1 MIVERDLDVLC
12 LTETWLREEG
22 DDVSI
27 GEMTPPGFSF
37 LHRPRVSG
45 RGGGVALI
53 FRQHL
58 NVRLCK
64 HRSFSSFENIEVCIT
79 RGKQTIRLGC
89 VYRPPPSAGN
99 KLTTCDFIDEFGMF
113 LSDDSIPAEN
123 VLVVGDFNFHMDKPN
138 DPDTRRFV
146 QLYNPLGFD
155 QFVTEPTHVKGHILD
170 IVLCRART
178 LVTSVNVDNLYMS
191 DHFLLTIGTD
201 LSRPRVPRKVVK
213 CRNVKGID
221 RSLFRADIAQ
231 SPLVIGSPDGVDD
244 LLDLYNATLLGLLNK
259 YAPEKEKVVP
269 DRPSSPWINEAVIK
283 AKQARRRAER
293 KKRKTGLVVHTEIYK
308 QARNNVTKLIK
319 QAKASHFHAKLKD
332 AETDSK
338 KMFSLLSTLLNR
350 ENRSDS
356 LPDMIPQEAAKSF
369 SRFFQEKIQTI
380 RKEFNDDPLDT
391 TENFA
396 SSVHSSD
403 LLSSFYALSEDQIL
417 KLIRESKSTTATAD
431 PAPTKLVLE
440 FTDVLLPVFQKIVNL
455 SLTSGTVPI
464 AFKKAVVKPLIK
476 KPNLDPEVLGNYRPV
491 SNLPYLSKILERA
504 VADQLQAHLD
514 TNGLHVKFQS
524 AYRRGHSTETALL
537 RILNDLLVMID
548 GGNNAILVLLD
559 LSAAFDTLDHTLL
572 LQRLHAEIG
581 LDGSALD
588 WFSSYLSCRSQQV
601 LVGHALSAETPLLCG
616 VPQGSVLGPLLFS
629 LYTRQLADLID
640 KFCIDYHFFADDS
653 ELYSCLPTEPESAL
667 SALRNV
673 ESCCR
678 QIKIWMTKNKL
689 KLNEQKTEVL
699 LCGPSSRRETV
710 PVDCLSVGEASIPF
724 SNVVKTLGVTLDA
737 ELSMEQHVS
746 AVVRSCFFHIRSLSK
761 VRPYIT
767 YKAASSIA
775 VCLILSKLDYCNS
788 LLSGLPQKQIK
799 RLQAVQNAVAR
810 TVMKCKKTD
819 HITPILR
826 QLHWLPIHKRI
837 RHKILSATYRSVH
850 DNTPLYLSDLLQKH
864 NPSRLLRSA
873 SRSLLDVPGPRD
885 SKTKRYG
892 QRAFRYVAPS
902 LWNVLPESIK
912 EKDSIQSFRPSLKT
926 HFFTQ
931 G

>member
-1 MIVERDLDVLC
+1 M
-12 LTETWLREEG
+12 
-22 DDVSI
+22 
-27 GEMTPPGFSF
+27 
-37 LHRPRVSG
+37 
-45 RGGGVALI
+45 
-53 FRQHL
+53 
-58 NVRLCK
+58 
-64 HRSFSSFENIEVCIT
+64 
-79 RGKQTIRLGC
+79 
-89 VYRPPPSAGN
+89 
-99 KLTTCDFIDEFGMF
+99 
-113 LSDDSIPAEN
+113 
-123 VLVVGDFNFHMDKPN
+123 
-138 DPDTRRFV
+138 
-146 QLYNPLGFD
+146 
-155 QFVTEPTHVKGHILD
+155 
-170 IVLCRART
+170 
-178 LVTSVNVDNLYMS
+178 
-191 DHFLLTIGTD
+191 
-201 LSRPRVPRKVVK
+201 
-213 CRNVKGID
+213 
-221 RSLFRADIAQ
+221 
-231 SPLVIGSPDGVDD
+231 
-244 LLDLYNATLLGLLNK
+244 
-259 YAPEKEKVVP
+259 
-269 DRPSSPWINEAVIK
+269 
-283 AKQARRRAER
+283 
-293 KKRKTGLVVHTEIYK
+293 
-308 QARNNVTKLIK
+308 
-319 QAKASHFHAKLKD
+319 
-332 AETDSK
+332 
-338 KMFSLLSTLLNR
+338 
-350 ENRSDS
+350 
-356 LPDMIPQEAAKSF
+356 
-369 SRFFQEKIQTI
+369 
-380 RKEFNDDPLDT
+380 
-391 TENFA
+391 
-396 SSVHSSD
+396 
-403 LLSSFYALSEDQIL
+403 
-417 KLIRESKSTTATAD
+417 
-431 PAPTKLVLE
+431 
-440 FTDVLLPVFQKIVNL
+440 FQKIVNL

-629 LYTRQLADLID
+629 LYTRQLADHID

-799 RLQAVQNAVAR
+799 RLQAVQNAAAR

-826 QLHWLPIHKRI
+826 QLHWLPIQKRI

>member
-1 MIVERDLDVLC
+1 M
-12 LTETWLREEG
+12 
-22 DDVSI
+22 
-27 GEMTPPGFSF
+27 
-37 LHRPRVSG
+37 
-45 RGGGVALI
+45 ALI
-53 FRQHL
+53 
-58 NVRLCK
+58 K
-64 HRSFSSFENIEVCIT
+64 IT
-79 RGKQTIRLGC
+79 RPKIKIKSCTT
-89 VYRPPPSAGN
+89 RP
-99 KLTTCDFIDEFGMF
+99 
-113 LSDDSIPAEN
+113 
-123 VLVVGDFNFHMDKPN
+123 NF
-138 DPDTRRFV
+138 
-146 QLYNPLGFD
+146 
-155 QFVTEPTHVKGHILD
+155 
-170 IVLCRART
+170 
-178 LVTSVNVDNLYMS
+178 
-191 DHFLLTIGTD
+191 DHT
-201 LSRPRVPRKVVK
+201 
-213 CRNVKGID
+213 
-221 RSLFRADIAQ
+221 
-231 SPLVIGSPDGVDD
+231 
-244 LLDLYNATLLGLLNK
+244 
-259 YAPEKEKVVP
+259 
-269 DRPSSPWINEAVIK
+269 
-283 AKQARRRAER
+283 
-293 KKRKTGLVVHTEIYK
+293 
-308 QARNNVTKLIK
+308 
-319 QAKASHFHAKLKD
+319 
-332 AETDSK
+332 
-338 KMFSLLSTLLNR
+338 
-350 ENRSDS
+350 
-356 LPDMIPQEAAKSF
+356 
-369 SRFFQEKIQTI
+369 
-380 RKEFNDDPLDT
+380 
-391 TENFA
+391 NFA

-417 KLIRESKSTTATAD
+417 KLIRESKSTTATVD

-788 LLSGLPQKQIK
+788 LLSGLPQN
-799 RLQAVQNAVAR
+799 RLNVYRQ
-810 TVMKCKKTD
+810 CKM
-819 HITPILR
+819 
-826 QLHWLPIHKRI
+826 
-837 RHKILSATYRSVH
+837 
-850 DNTPLYLSDLLQKH
+850 LLQEL
-864 NPSRLLRSA
+864 S
-873 SRSLLDVPGPRD
+873 
-885 SKTKRYG
+885 
-892 QRAFRYVAPS
+892 
-902 LWNVLPESIK
+902 
-912 EKDSIQSFRPSLKT
+912 
-926 HFFTQ
+926 
-931 G
+931 

>member
-1 MIVERDLDVLC
+1 
-12 LTETWLREEG
+12 
-22 DDVSI
+22 
-27 GEMTPPGFSF
+27 
-37 LHRPRVSG
+37 
-45 RGGGVALI
+45 
-53 FRQHL
+53 
-58 NVRLCK
+58 
-64 HRSFSSFENIEVCIT
+64 
-79 RGKQTIRLGC
+79 
-89 VYRPPPSAGN
+89 
-99 KLTTCDFIDEFGMF
+99 
-113 LSDDSIPAEN
+113 
-123 VLVVGDFNFHMDKPN
+123 
-138 DPDTRRFV
+138 
-146 QLYNPLGFD
+146 
-155 QFVTEPTHVKGHILD
+155 
-170 IVLCRART
+170 
-178 LVTSVNVDNLYMS
+178 
-191 DHFLLTIGTD
+191 
-201 LSRPRVPRKVVK
+201 
-213 CRNVKGID
+213 
-221 RSLFRADIAQ
+221 
-231 SPLVIGSPDGVDD
+231 
-244 LLDLYNATLLGLLNK
+244 
-259 YAPEKEKVVP
+259 
-269 DRPSSPWINEAVIK
+269 
-283 AKQARRRAER
+283 
-293 KKRKTGLVVHTEIYK
+293 
-308 QARNNVTKLIK
+308 
-319 QAKASHFHAKLKD
+319 
-332 AETDSK
+332 
-338 KMFSLLSTLLNR
+338 
-350 ENRSDS
+350 
-356 LPDMIPQEAAKSF
+356 
-369 SRFFQEKIQTI
+369 
-380 RKEFNDDPLDT
+380 
-391 TENFA
+391 
-396 SSVHSSD
+396 
-403 LLSSFYALSEDQIL
+403 
-417 KLIRESKSTTATAD
+417 
-431 PAPTKLVLE
+431 
-440 FTDVLLPVFQKIVNL
+440 
-455 SLTSGTVPI
+455 
-464 AFKKAVVKPLIK
+464 
-476 KPNLDPEVLGNYRPV
+476 
-491 SNLPYLSKILERA
+491 
-504 VADQLQAHLD
+504 
-514 TNGLHVKFQS
+514 
-524 AYRRGHSTETALL
+524 
-537 RILNDLLVMID
+537 MID

-767 YKAASSIA
+767 YKAVSSIA

-799 RLQAVQNAVAR
+799 RLQAVQNAAAR

-826 QLHWLPIHKRI
+826 QLHWLPIQKRI

-892 QRAFRYVAPS
+892 QRAFRNVAPS

-931 G
+931 GW

>member
-1 MIVERDLDVLC
+1 MFDIIIV
-12 LTETWLREEG
+12 
-22 DDVSI
+22 
-27 GEMTPPGFSF
+27 
-37 LHRPRVSG
+37 
-45 RGGGVALI
+45 
-53 FRQHL
+53 
-58 NVRLCK
+58 
-64 HRSFSSFENIEVCIT
+64 
-79 RGKQTIRLGC
+79 
-89 VYRPPPSAGN
+89 
-99 KLTTCDFIDEFGMF
+99 
-113 LSDDSIPAEN
+113 
-123 VLVVGDFNFHMDKPN
+123 
-138 DPDTRRFV
+138 
-146 QLYNPLGFD
+146 
-155 QFVTEPTHVKGHILD
+155 HI
-170 IVLCRART
+170 
-178 LVTSVNVDNLYMS
+178 
-191 DHFLLTIGTD
+191 
-201 LSRPRVPRKVVK
+201 
-213 CRNVKGID
+213 
-221 RSLFRADIAQ
+221 
-231 SPLVIGSPDGVDD
+231 
-244 LLDLYNATLLGLLNK
+244 
-259 YAPEKEKVVP
+259 
-269 DRPSSPWINEAVIK
+269 
-283 AKQARRRAER
+283 
-293 KKRKTGLVVHTEIYK
+293 EIYK

-369 SRFFQEKIQTI
+369 SRSLQEKIQTI

-417 KLIRESKSTTATAD
+417 KLIRESKSTTATVD
-431 PAPTKLVLE
+431 LAPTKLVLE

-464 AFKKAVVKPLIK
+464 AFKKAMVKPLIK
-476 KPNLDPEVLGNYRPV
+476 KPNLNPEVLGNYCPV

-514 TNGLHVKFQS
+514 TNGLHVKFQL

-537 RILNDLLVMID
+537 CILNDLLVMID

-601 LVGHALSAETPLLCG
+601 LVGHALSVETPLLCG
-616 VPQGSVLGPLLFS
+616 VPQGSVLSPLLFS

-640 KFCIDYHFFADDS
+640 KFWLDYHFFANDS
-653 ELYSCLPTEPESAL
+653 ELYSCLPTEPESVL

-673 ESCCR
+673 ESCSR

-746 AVVRSCFFHIRSLSK
+746 AVVRSFFFHIRSLSK

-799 RLQAVQNAVAR
+799 RLQAVQNAAAR

-826 QLHWLPIHKRI
+826 QLHWLPIQKRI
-837 RHKILSATYRSVH
+837 HHKILAATYRSVH

-873 SRSLLDVPGPRD
+873 SRSLLDVPRPRD

-892 QRAFRYVAPS
+892 QQAFRYVAPS
-902 LWNVLPESIK
+902 LWNVLPESIHSVFQTFA
-912 EKDSIQSFRPSLKT
+912 ENPFLYPGMIVNAIVYVRQCWCVC
-926 HFFTQ
+926 
-931 G
+931 